1 MYKFIVISLLI
12 ISFTGNIVAQKNNEK
27 IIDKKLEKVQEKL
40 KLDNIQLLMV
50 KEVVVKYS
58 NQKIALHQQEM
69 PEQEKRIQ
77 IKELNLKQEKEL
89 QAFLDKEQL
98 VQFNKIMKEQKKERK
113 KSRPSK
119 GSGNRRGKRNS
130 F

>member
-1 MYKFIVISLLI
+1 MYKLIIISLLI
-12 ISFTGNIVAQKNNEK
+12 INFTENIVAQKNKEK

-40 KLDNIQLLMV
+40 KIDNIQLLII
-50 KEVVVKYS
+50 KEVVLKY
-58 NQKIALHQQEM
+58 NHQKTALHQKEISD
-69 PEQEKRIQ
+69 QEKRIK

-89 QAFLDKEQL
+89 QTFLDKEQL
-98 VQFNKIMKEQKKERK
+98 VEFNKIMKEKKKERK

>member
-1 MYKFIVISLLI
+1 MYKLIIISLLI

-40 KLDNIQLLMV
+40 KIDNIQLLII
-50 KEVVVKYS
+50 KEVVLKYN
-58 NQKIALHQQEM
+58 NQKTALHQQEI
-69 PEQEKRIQ
+69 PDQEKRIQ

-98 VQFNKIMKEQKKERK
+98 VEFNKIMKEQKKERK